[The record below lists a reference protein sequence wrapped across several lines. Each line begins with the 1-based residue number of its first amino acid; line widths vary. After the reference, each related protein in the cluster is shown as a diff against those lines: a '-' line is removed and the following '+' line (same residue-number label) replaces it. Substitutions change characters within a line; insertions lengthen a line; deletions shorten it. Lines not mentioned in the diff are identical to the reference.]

1 MSFLVK
7 LSMSSDNLSKFP
19 ELPNELATYEYT
31 NITTGGTTGDMDT
44 TNGEPQT
51 HIHNDIDDST
61 TDLDVLVKVE
71 APVPSKPLI
80 RLKANGITTTI
91 DGSGAGVPSLPI
103 SEIPSRAD
111 TPLSIL
117 NDGDLAGSLGDDSSK
132 SEKHK
137 EEEKE
142 FVIPVDK
149 DGNYVKGWF
158 EENRK
163 IRNFSGYNIYFMKWN
178 KIKTE
183 KDIKIEKS
191 GKKEPNSGSKKDDE
205 KPKKSNESNKKAKT
219 AKSVKQSAA
228 KDAIAAAKLE
238 LTSSPAPAV

>member
-1 MSFLVK
+1 
-7 LSMSSDNLSKFP
+7 MSSDNLSKFS
-19 ELPNELATYEYT
+19 ELPNDLSTYEYT
-31 NITTGGTTGDMDT
+31 NTTAGDIAGEMDT

-51 HIHNDIDDST
+51 GTQTETQINNNIDST
-61 TDLDVLVKVE
+61 ATDGDVSVKVE
-71 APVPSKPLI
+71 APVASKPVI

-91 DGSGAGVPSLPI
+91 DGSGASAASLPL

-117 NDGDLAGSLGDDSSK
+117 NDGDLSGSLDDENSK

-142 FVIPVDK
+142 FVIPIDK

-191 GKKEPNSGSKKDDE
+191 GKKESNSGSKKDDE

-219 AKSVKQSAA
+219 AKSVKQAAA
-228 KDAIAAAKLE
+228 KDAITAAKLE
-238 LTSSPAPAV
+238 PASSPAPAV